1 MFSAVPYQLAAPHP
15 NMSSCGVCLFHPIEA
30 MTEKECIHL
39 LAKLTLGR
47 VELQRAANSSLMELG
62 DDEWRKLSDIA
73 AEHHVSLRAFKS
85 TYKKQTIA
93 AARLVVKER
102 ERGELALATLSNVC
116 EALEQAG
123 SACVVIKS
131 LDHWPDMGS
140 DLDILTCSP
149 PQDVVSLMRNNFGA
163 TVETPT
169 WSDRVARKINFRL
182 PDLPELVEVHFGR
195 LGQAGEHR
203 KLAKRIMQRRQ
214 VREISGLKFF
224 VPAPEE
230 RILLTTLQ
238 RLYRHFYM
246 RICDVLD
253 TATLVASGEVD
264 FDELRRAAKRCCIW
278 PGTATLLRVVSE
290 YMSHYRGRPLELP
303 RRVWRA
309 SAFGTDKILP
319 HDGFLRLPLFPQ
331 GAKLYAR
338 QVFRT
343 VKRRDTAG
351 SLRLGLIPPLAVA
364 ANVKYK
370 LTGSE
375 RGIW

>member
-1 MFSAVPYQLAAPHP
+1 M
-15 NMSSCGVCLFHPIEA
+15 
-30 MTEKECIHL
+30 

-47 VELQRAANSSLMELG
+47 AELQRAASSSLVKLADEDWSMLG
-62 DDEWRKLSDIA
+62 GIA
-73 AEHHVSLRAFKS
+73 AEHHVTLRAFKS
-85 TYKKQTIA
+85 TQERQAIS
-93 AARLVVKER
+93 AARMVIKER
-102 ERGELALATLSNVC
+102 ERGEQALAKLSEVC
-116 EALEQAG
+116 EALEQ
-123 SACVVIKS
+123 STYPCVVIKS

-140 DLDILTCSP
+140 DLDLLTCSP
-149 PQDVVSLMRNNFGA
+149 EQDVISVLEKRFGA
-163 TVETPT
+163 TVETPS
-169 WSDRVARKINFRL
+169 WSDRVAMKINFRL
-182 PDLPELVEVHFGR
+182 PDIPELVEVHFGR

-203 KLAKRIMQRRQ
+203 KLAKRIMQRRV
-214 VREISGLKFF
+214 VREIAGMKFF
-224 VPAPEE
+224 VPAAEE

-246 RICDVLD
+246 RVCDVLD
-253 TATLVASGEVD
+253 TATLVDSGEVD

-290 YMSHYRGRPLELP
+290 YMSHYRGQPLQLP
-303 RRVWRA
+303 RRVWLA
-309 SAFGTDKILP
+309 SAFGTEKIVP

-343 VKRRDTAG
+343 VRRRDKAG

-370 LTGSE
+370 LTGNE
-375 RGIW
+375 HGIW

>member
-1 MFSAVPYQLAAPHP
+1 
-15 NMSSCGVCLFHPIEA
+15 
-30 MTEKECIHL
+30 MTEKDCIHL

-47 VELQRAANSSLMELG
+47 GELQHAANHSLMRLG
-62 DDEWRKLSDIA
+62 DADWAMLGEIA

-85 TYKKQTIA
+85 THRQQVIS
-93 AARLVVKER
+93 AARVVVAER
-102 ERGELALATLSNVC
+102 ERGDRALAKLSEVC
-116 EALEQAG
+116 EALEQA
-123 SACVVIKS
+123 ACPCVVIKS

-149 PQDVVSLMRNNFGA
+149 EQDVISVMEKHFGA
-163 TVETPT
+163 TVEAPS
-169 WSDRVARKINFRL
+169 WSDRVAKKMNFRL

-195 LGQAGEHR
+195 LGQTGEHR
-203 KLAKRIMQRRQ
+203 KLAKRILQRRV
-214 VREISGLKFF
+214 VREIAGMKFF

-230 RILLTTLQ
+230 QILLTTLQ

-253 TATLVASGEVD
+253 TATLVDSGNVD
-264 FDELRRAAKRCCIW
+264 FDELRRAAKRCSIW
-278 PGTATLLRVVSE
+278 PGTATLLRLVSE
-290 YMSHYRGRPLELP
+290 YMSHYRGRPLQLP
-303 RRVWRA
+303 RRVWLA
-309 SAFGTDKILP
+309 SAFGTEKILP

-343 VKRRDTAG
+343 VRRRDTAG
-351 SLRLGLIPPLAVA
+351 SLRLGLIPPLAAA

-370 LTGSE
+370 LTGNAH
-375 RGIW
+375 GIW